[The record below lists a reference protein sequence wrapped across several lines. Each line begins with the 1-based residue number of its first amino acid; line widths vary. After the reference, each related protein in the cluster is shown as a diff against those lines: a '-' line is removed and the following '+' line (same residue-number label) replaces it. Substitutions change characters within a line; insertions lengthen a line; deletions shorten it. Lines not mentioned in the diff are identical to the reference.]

1 MRGGNPHIGIE
12 FEQGSLQAIAFSS
25 RPYRQA
31 FESSRMYGIRS
42 CHRPE
47 SAAGAGRARNANPDA
62 TIQSNHR
69 RPAIEN
75 LNAVALE
82 RTPELH
88 AAKIAQ
94 VMVAQHRY
102 YWHTGDCQQ
111 TSGSISLEET
121 TVLRHVSRDN
131 EHVRDS

>member
-1 MRGGNPHIGIE
+1 
-12 FEQGSLQAIAFSS
+12 
-25 RPYRQA
+25 
-31 FESSRMYGIRS
+31 MYGIRS

-121 TVLRHVSRDN
+121 TVLRHVAIMAEKMR
-131 EHVRDS
+131 